1 MQRRPRCDVYAIS
14 TTEEAAIADAD
25 TEPRQSTVMERTRDL
40 YLSERAAVA
49 CMLARAF
56 ANDPLAQYVF
66 PEDAIRRKRLV
77 SVYRLYLRVFE
88 QKGLVSINDDGT
100 AAALWLPP
108 GRYPLSLTE
117 HVLLLPRM
125 MLATGVQNLPG
136 ALRVLTHLEKMHPV
150 GRRFW
155 YLGVLGVEPD
165 RQGSGVGSA
174 LLATGL
180 RICDHDKVGTYLE
193 TAEPR
198 NLPFYAKFGFDVLSA
213 TELREGPLVWSVWRE
228 PAK

>member
-1 MQRRPRCDVYAIS
+1 
-14 TTEEAAIADAD
+14 
-25 TEPRQSTVMERTRDL
+25 
-40 YLSERAAVA
+40 
-49 CMLARAF
+49 MLARAF

-66 PEDAIRRKRLV
+66 PEDAVRRQRLI

-88 QKGLVSINDDGT
+88 QKGVVSINDDRI

-117 HVLLLPRM
+117 HLLLFPRM
-125 MLATGVQNLPG
+125 MLATGVQKLPA
-136 ALRVLTHLEKMHPV
+136 ALRVLTRLEQMHPV

-174 LLATGL
+174 LLTSGL
-180 RICDHDKVGTYLE
+180 RNCDQEKVGAYLE

-198 NLPFYAKFGFDVLSA
+198 NLPFYSKFGFEVLSA
-213 TELREGPLVWSVWRE
+213 SKLQEGPSVWSMWRE
-228 PAK
+228 PTG

>member
-1 MQRRPRCDVYAIS
+1 
-14 TTEEAAIADAD
+14 
-25 TEPRQSTVMERTRDL
+25 ME
-40 YLSERAAVA
+40 YCNEV
-49 CMLARAF
+49 
-56 ANDPLAQYVF
+56 
-66 PEDAIRRKRLV
+66 
-77 SVYRLYLRVFE
+77 
-88 QKGLVSINDDGT
+88 
-100 AAALWLPP
+100 
-108 GRYPLSLTE
+108 GR
-117 HVLLLPRM
+117 
-125 MLATGVQNLPG
+125 
-136 ALRVLTHLEKMHPV
+136 ALRVLTHLERMQPV

-174 LLATGL
+174 LLTSGL
-180 RICDHDKVGTYLE
+180 CNCDQNKVGTYLE